1 MNPIIIIGA
10 GLAAWT
16 TVREFRKLDTTTPIL
31 MITADSGDFYAKP
44 TLSNAFAQKKSP
56 EQLVVTPAAKMVE
69 TQNVT
74 LLAHTAVTAINPFV
88 KTVTTAEASYDF
100 SALVLATGAAPIRVS
115 VEGNAADQ
123 VLSVNSL
130 QDFGHFHQALNLALE
145 NGASRHE
152 ISLNSSINESK
163 QMPEMDVPFAAK
175 TPDASLVPPVSAKLP
190 HVLIMG
196 AGLIGCEFA
205 NDLINAG
212 FSVSVVD
219 PSTRPL
225 TALLPEAASE
235 QLRTSLEQ
243 LGVAWHFGTT
253 VKAVNHAPVG
263 EKSRLQVTLSTG
275 EVVAADVVLSA
286 IGLRA
291 DTRLALAAGLSCERG
306 ILVDAALQTSA
317 PHVYAL
323 GDAAQYASAGNS
335 TLPYVMPIMNAA
347 RALAATLAGKRTEV
361 VFPIMP
367 VAVKTPAL
375 PLLIASP
382 SLGKTGLWESLEP
395 GLWQHMGQDAHAG
408 RLQGFV
414 LSGGQTAKRAEQVK
428 ALQAAS
434 L

>member
-69 TQNVT
+69 AQGVT
-74 LLAHTAVTAINPFV
+74 LLAHTQVLSFDPYV
-88 KTVTTAEASYDF
+88 KTVTTHSGSHDF
-100 SALVLATGAAPIRVS
+100 SALVLATGAAPIRIPVA
-115 VEGNAADQ
+115 GDAADQ

-130 QDFGHFHQALNLALE
+130 QDFTIFHKVLNTE
-145 NGASRHE
+145 FGRHE
-152 ISLNSSINESK
+152 ISFNSYKNNSK
-163 QMPEMDVPFAAK
+163 KAPK
-175 TPDASLVPPVSAKLP
+175 
-190 HVLIMG
+190 VLIMG

-212 FSVSVVD
+212 YAVSVVD

-225 TALLPEAASE
+225 AALLPETASE
-235 QLRTSLEQ
+235 QLRVSLTQ
-243 LGVAWHFGTT
+243 LGVDWHFGTT
-253 VKAVNHAPVG
+253 VQAVN
-263 EKSRLQVTLSTG
+263 KSTESGSTSALQATLANS
-275 EVVAADVVLSA
+275 EVLSADVVLSA
-286 IGLRA
+286 VGLRA
-291 DTRLALAAGLSCERG
+291 DTRLALAAGLACERG
-306 ILVDAALQTSA
+306 IKVDAALQTSA

-323 GDAAQYASAGNS
+323 GDAAQYASAGNV

-347 RALAATLAGKRTEV
+347 RALAATLTGKRTEV

-382 SLGKTGLWESLEP
+382 AIGTLGGWHEAEP
-395 GLWQHMGQDAHAG
+395 SLWQHVGEEG
-408 RLQGFV
+408 RLQGFI
-414 LSGGQTAKRAEQVK
+414 LAGAQTARRAEQVK
-428 ALQAAS
+428 LLQSGSLAAV
-434 L
+434 

>member
-1 MNPIIIIGA
+1 MNPIIVIGA

-16 TVREFRKLDTTTPIL
+16 TVREFRKLDTTTPVL
-31 MITADSGDFYAKP
+31 MITADGGDFYAKP

-69 TQNVT
+69 TQNIT
-74 LLAHTAVTAINPFV
+74 LLANTAVTAINPFV
-88 KTVTTAEASYDF
+88 KTVTTTNGSYDF
-100 SALVLATGAAPIRVS
+100 SALVLATGAAPIRIPL
-115 VEGNAADQ
+115 EGDAADQ

-130 QDFGHFHQALNLALE
+130 QDFGYFYQALNLASKS
-145 NGASRHE
+145 GAIRHE
-152 ISLNSSINESK
+152 ISNVSSVIDSK
-163 QMPEMDVPFAAK
+163 EVTEMGVPFSDLK
-175 TPDASLVPPVSAKLP
+175 PSSSSGLP
-190 HVLIMG
+190 RVLIMG

-212 FSVSVVD
+212 YGVSVVD

-235 QLRTSLEQ
+235 QLRASLVA
-243 LGVAWHFGTT
+243 LGVDWHFGTT
-253 VKAVNHAPVG
+253 VKAVNHAPAG
-263 EKSRLQVTLSTG
+263 EPSRLQATLSTG
-275 EVVAADVVLSA
+275 EVLAADVVLSA

-291 DTRLALAAGLSCERG
+291 DTRLALAAGLTCDRG
-306 ILVDAALQTSA
+306 ISVDAALQTSA

-323 GDAAQYASAGNS
+323 GDAAQYASAGNN

-347 RALAATLAGKRTEV
+347 RALAATLVGNRTEV

-382 SLGKTGLWESLEP
+382 TLGKAGTWQVLEP
-395 GLWQHMGQDAHAG
+395 GLWQHVGQDSDAG

-414 LSGGQTAKRAEQVK
+414 LAGAQTAKRTEQVK
-428 ALQAAS
+428 ALQAA
-434 L
+434 